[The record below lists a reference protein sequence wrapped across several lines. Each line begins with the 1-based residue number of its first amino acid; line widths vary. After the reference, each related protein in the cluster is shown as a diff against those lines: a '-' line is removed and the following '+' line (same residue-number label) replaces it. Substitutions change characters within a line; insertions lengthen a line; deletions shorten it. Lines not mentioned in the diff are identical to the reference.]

1 MKHGLFPH
9 ESGKILKRTLIK
21 VAEHGNLRGKR
32 RCHGVKLFLW
42 YFRFL

>member
-32 RCHGVKLFLW
+32 RFHGVKLFL
-42 YFRFL
+42 